1 MSITFFTRCSV
12 LLLASLLASLGLLTN
27 CKKVCDNEDAPTYFL
42 TQGESEW
49 SKAFVKNDVWR
60 FRNANG
66 YVRTYRV
73 SRAETL
79 SQGGGGGK
87 SSFCATYF
95 VKYFIADLVREDS
108 AAHPL
113 EKNFRFQMG
122 PANATTNKPVTANAF
137 LWGSDFS
144 LPIDQVEDGRLA
156 LGPATF
162 GGRTYPAVLQGI
174 YHTVSP
180 PAPRPTNAKRVFF
193 TKAEGLVRVE
203 EFGGTVWNRL

>member
-12 LLLASLLASLGLLTN
+12 LLLASLGLLTN
-27 CKKVCDNEDAPTYFL
+27 CKKVCDNEDAPTYAL

-60 FRNANG
+60 FRNAKG

-73 SRAETL
+73 NRAETF
-79 SQGGGGGK
+79 SEGGGSGK
-87 SSFCATYF
+87 GSLCSTYF
-95 VKYFIADLVREDS
+95 VKYFVADPVRTDS

-113 EKNFRFQMG
+113 ETIFRIKMS
-122 PANATTNKPVTANAF
+122 PANATTNKPATTIAQM
-137 LWGSDFS
+137 GGGDFF
-144 LPIDQVEDGRLA
+144 LPIAEVEDGRLA

-162 GGRTYPAVLQGI
+162 GGRTYPAVLEST
-174 YHTVSP
+174 YSP
-180 PAPRPTNAKRVFF
+180 TPPLVPRPTYAKRVFF